1 VSATQLQYYTIN
13 QVMAKGLPR
22 LNMVKGVCGGTK
34 TSFSGVRAYFRV
46 GTSIQ
51 PIEDEKEGR
60 ASDNN
65 GIVGSI

>member
-1 VSATQLQYYTIN
+1 
-13 QVMAKGLPR
+13 MAKGLPR
-22 LNMVKGVCGGTK
+22 LNMVKGVCGGTE
-34 TSFSGVRAYFRV
+34 TSFSGVRAYFHV

-51 PIEDEKEGR
+51 PIEDKKEGR